1 MRWCCGASCSGTPFT
16 LICGNNTNN
25 QNGVDNIS
33 QNSLTLHDKR
43 KKNHKNPSTTSKRS
57 SSTPVTVIA
66 SSNSVLVGSNR
77 SFENSSSIIKYVNT
91 ETKVKNK
98 KFSFT
103 TTSSNSFDYSPTS
116 SLLPKNSESESNNK
130 DGKKIS
136 HKRSSNILSSK
147 LLFSGKSSKLPP
159 VQEMPS
165 SVEAFGHMLLRSQK
179 SALIISAIS
188 SIVNIPFVEALTQS
202 GWNIFYSDSKDLESL
217 GKENAYFT
225 PTVIIIDSKIS
236 TFSSLISSLHTLPY
250 YQDDVFLVALVERSI
265 SEKRKQ
271 RLVSSVIH
279 HTVVATSTDI
289 SLFEF
294 FARLSAR
301 LRAIPALFAVIEEAE
316 QPIEI
321 CDQTNSIQYVNKA
334 YEVLTGLSRSQI
346 LGLKGSSMRR
356 RSLNNLSTTRNNN
369 IFQSSASSSITQ
381 PTTPQPLDSE
391 NLAGN
396 VTLSTTG
403 IEVPNINYADTNINQ
418 NNISGR
424 RKSCE
429 WHCIPI
435 PLTNT
440 SYNSQYVY
448 VKRGSTDD
456 SIYRDMSSF
465 KSRNSNNGFPES
477 PINEVIGLLREAL
490 SRCDED
496 MKPMIREAVKTLSS
510 NELYTPQLSK
520 MKDSDRLNNGYYDG
534 LIRVQPSLSRQRK
547 RSVVDAFHTNKKVT
561 DNNRRRI
568 STDVKNAL
576 ENETS
581 WDFDIIHLERITDH
595 HALTYL
601 GMKIFDKWKV
611 QEHLNCSRDIL
622 GRWFQVI
629 ESHYHNDN
637 SYHNATHAADVLQA
651 TSVFLESEVVAEHVV
666 DTHAIAALIAAAIH
680 DLDHPGRGNGY
691 LINTRQH
698 LALLYNDQSVLEN
711 HHVALTF
718 QITVPD
724 KNINIFQNMNREE
737 YNGLRQ
743 AIVDMVLATDMSR
756 HFEYL
761 TKFQQTLLNLPDEEN
776 RESNSLAIC
785 RMMIKCADISNPVR
799 QWKISQDWAFRIVN
813 EYFEQTKEEIEKGL
827 PVSLLHFNRETC
839 NVPKTQVGFIDMFVR
854 EAFTHWCGFAQIPE
868 LLTILED
875 NYEKWKEQI
884 DSWKASDNMKLLS
897 KHV

>member
-1 MRWCCGASCSGTPFT
+1 MRWCCGASCSGTPFA
-16 LICGNNTNN
+16 LICGNTTNN
-25 QNGVDNIS
+25 HNGVDNVS
-33 QNSLTLHDKR
+33 QNSTTMLDKE
-43 KKNHKNPSTTSKRS
+43 KKHSNNPTTTSKKS

-77 SFENSSSIIKYVNT
+77 TPENSSSTIKCVSAK
-91 ETKVKNK
+91 TKVKDK
-98 KFSFT
+98 KYSFT

-116 SLLPKNSESESNNK
+116 SLLPKNSVSESNIEDNK
-130 DGKKIS
+130 KTS
-136 HKRSSNILSSK
+136 HKKTSNILSSK
-147 LLFSGKSSKLPP
+147 LLFSGKSTKLPP
-159 VQEMPS
+159 VQEMPI
-165 SVEAFGHMLLRSQK
+165 SVEVFGPMLLRSQK
-179 SALIISAIS
+179 S
-188 SIVNIPFVEALTQS
+188 
-202 GWNIFYSDSKDLESL
+202 
-217 GKENAYFT
+217 
-225 PTVIIIDSKIS
+225 
-236 TFSSLISSLHTLPY
+236 
-250 YQDDVFLVALVERSI
+250 
-265 SEKRKQ
+265 
-271 RLVSSVIH
+271 
-279 HTVVATSTDI
+279 
-289 SLFEF
+289 
-294 FARLSAR
+294 
-301 LRAIPALFAVIEEAE
+301 AE

-334 YEVLTGLSRSQI
+334 YEALTGLSKSQI

-356 RSLNNLSTTRNNN
+356 RSLNNLSTIRNNN
-369 IFQSSASSSITQ
+369 VFQSSASSSITR

-391 NLAGN
+391 NLASN
-396 VTLSTTG
+396 VGLSTTG
-403 IEVPNINYADTNINQ
+403 IEVSNSNNGSNNSNQ
-418 NNISGR
+418 NNTSGR

-440 SYNSQYVY
+440 SY
-448 VKRGSTDD
+448 K
-456 SIYRDMSSF
+456 
-465 KSRNSNNGFPES
+465 
-477 PINEVIGLLREAL
+477 
-490 SRCDED
+490 CDED

-510 NELYTPQLSK
+510 SELYTPQLNK
-520 MKDSDRLNNGYYDG
+520 MKESDRLNNGYYDG

-547 RSVVDAFHTNKKVT
+547 RSVVDAFHTNKKLN

-568 STDVKNAL
+568 STDVRNAL
-576 ENETS
+576 ENETN
-581 WDFDIIHLERITDH
+581 WDFDVIHLERITDH

-611 QEHLNCSRDIL
+611 HEHLNCSRDII

-637 SYHNATHAADVLQA
+637 TYHNATHAADVLQA
-651 TSVFLESEVVAEHVV
+651 TSVFLESEVVAENVV

-776 RESNSLAIC
+776 REANSLAIC

-839 NVPKTQVGFIDMFVR
+839 NVPRTQVGFIDMFVR

-868 LLTILED
+868 LLTILEE

-884 DSWKASDNMKLLS
+884 DSWKTSDNETLLS
-897 KHV
+897 K